1 MIITAADRRALAT
14 ANDSFI
20 HLMLAA
26 LRAANSAGSGAVS
39 HRLLHEPGT
48 FSVT

>member
-1 MIITAADRRALAT
+1 MFAW
-14 ANDSFI
+14 
-20 HLMLAA
+20 

-39 HRLLHEPGT
+39 HRLLHEPWM